1 MVSMLAGTPDL
12 LEGTALEEEDE
23 EARARNA
30 AAHNDSLSEDRTG
43 FLIDRAEHLYVT
55 QNARADDSS
64 LELFFS
70 GVSIIEAVVAAWY
83 SSQKQ
88 AAASLQEPGGGGVRT
103 YSSSVRRFT
112 LTVRLAFLLGD

>member
-1 MVSMLAGTPDL
+1 M
-12 LEGTALEEEDE
+12 
-23 EARARNA
+23 
-30 AAHNDSLSEDRTG
+30 G
-43 FLIDRAEHLYVT
+43 FLVDRAESLYDT
-55 QNARADDSS
+55 PNAWADDSS

-88 AAASLQEPGGGGVRT
+88 AAASLQKPGGGGVRT

>member
-1 MVSMLAGTPDL
+1 M
-12 LEGTALEEEDE
+12 
-23 EARARNA
+23 
-30 AAHNDSLSEDRTG
+30 G
-43 FLIDRAEHLYVT
+43 FLVDKAEPLYDT
-55 QNARADDSS
+55 QNARAGDSS

-70 GVSIIEAVVAAWY
+70 GVSIIEAVVTAWY

-88 AAASLQEPGGGGVRT
+88 AAPSLQEPGGGVRT